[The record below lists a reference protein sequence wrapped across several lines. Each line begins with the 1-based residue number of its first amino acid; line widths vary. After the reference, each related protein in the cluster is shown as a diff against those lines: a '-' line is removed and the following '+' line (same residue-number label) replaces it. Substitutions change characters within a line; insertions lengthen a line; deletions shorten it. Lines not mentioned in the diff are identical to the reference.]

1 MSTDDGRAADLA
13 EMRRQYPYATAEAHM
28 LADGKVHLRC
38 GRCKIRPVPYGWS
51 FVQWCDECLTA
62 ASLGQKAS

>member
-1 MSTDDGRAADLA
+1 MSGTEGSAADLA
-13 EMRRQYPYATAEAHM
+13 EMRRQYPYATAETHM

-38 GRCKIRPVPYGWS
+38 GRCKVRPVPHGWS

-62 ASLGQKAS
+62 ANPVQEAL